1 MDRKKTLRDY
11 NFEEIYQ
18 VLYHSD
24 IPKDLWGNEKRE
36 TEQLFINHSVGNL
49 KMFQIPL
56 IWIPIIRKL
65 LLALIKIDPDIHFFQ
80 VREQSG
86 ELSLLTRPS
95 HTYEPLIRQTLFGA
109 KKAINTVTLIQLRLI
124 DRIKK

>member
-36 TEQLFINHSVGNL
+36 TEQLFIDHSVGNL

-65 LLALIKIDPDIHFFQ
+65 LLALIEIDPNIHFFQ
-80 VREQSG
+80 VREKSG
-86 ELSLLTRPS
+86 ELIILTRPS
-95 HTYEPLIRQTLFGA
+95 VYEPLIQQTLFGA
-109 KKAINTVTLIQLRLI
+109 RKAINTVTLIQLRLL
-124 DRIKK
+124 DRTKK